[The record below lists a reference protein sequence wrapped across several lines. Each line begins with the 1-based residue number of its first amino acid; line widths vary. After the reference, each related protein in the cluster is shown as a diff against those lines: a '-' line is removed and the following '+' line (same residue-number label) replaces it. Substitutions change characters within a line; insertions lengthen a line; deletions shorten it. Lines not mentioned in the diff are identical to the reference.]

1 MPLFPWRR
9 KPGPLS
15 SHPIIKES
23 RPLYET
29 KRDITTSGI
38 SHSSP
43 PSDIADARSQDQQH
57 VAMRAFFGTHM
68 FAPIQQPAHILD
80 AGCGTG
86 AWAEE
91 MHALFP
97 SAQITGMDIS
107 MPMGVID
114 QSQPAGYTFVHGNI
128 LDPLPFQE
136 ASFDYVHMRFL
147 FSVVPVQ
154 LWPLVVGELVR
165 VTSPGGWIE
174 LVEAYLP
181 HDGGPA
187 LAQLEAWAN
196 QVFALRDVDASYAH
210 HIAHFLRE
218 AGATNIELR
227 EEDLPIGPSGG
238 NEGQMLAKMVIIAYR
253 QGITAMRQALLLEE
267 AQIEAT
273 LRAAELEIA
282 SDRYSVITPIYIACG
297 QRV

>member
-1 MPLFPWRR
+1 MPLFSWRR
-9 KPGPLS
+9 KPGPKS
-15 SHPIIKES
+15 TQPSIKES
-23 RPLYET
+23 GPLYLTE
-29 KRDITTSGI
+29 RDIATTGTSQ
-38 SHSSP
+38 SSP
-43 PSDIADARSQDQQH
+43 SADARSRDQQH
-57 VAMRAFFGTHM
+57 AAMHAYFGTHM
-68 FAPIQQPAHILD
+68 FAPIQQPTHILD

-97 SAQITGMDIS
+97 TAEITGMDIAT
-107 MPMGVID
+107 PIAATD
-114 QSQPAGYTFVHGNI
+114 QGQPAGYTFVQGNI
-128 LDPLPFQE
+128 LDPLPFQA

-154 LWPLVVGELVR
+154 RWPVVVGELVR
-165 VTSPGGWIE
+165 VTKPGGWIE

-181 HDGGPA
+181 RDGGPA
-187 LAQLEAWAN
+187 LARLEAWAN
-196 QVFALRDVDASYAH
+196 QVFALHDIDASYAH
-210 HIAHFLRE
+210 HISHFLRE

-227 EEDLPIGPSGG
+227 EEDLPIGASGG
-238 NEGQMLAKMVIIAYR
+238 NERQMLANMLIEAYR
-253 QGITAMRQALLLEE
+253 QGITAMRQALLLEQ
-267 AQIEAT
+267 AQIEET